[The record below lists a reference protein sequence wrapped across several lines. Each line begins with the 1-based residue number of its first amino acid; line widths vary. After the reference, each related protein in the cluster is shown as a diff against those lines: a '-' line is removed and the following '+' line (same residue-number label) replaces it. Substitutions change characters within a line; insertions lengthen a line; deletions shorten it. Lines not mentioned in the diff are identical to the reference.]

1 MVEWFFSAMKQY
13 PEIAIFL
20 ALAFGYYFGKFTFKG
35 IGLGA
40 VTATLIAGVVIGQIG
55 ITINQ
60 PLKAFAFLMFLFAVG
75 YGVGPQFVRGIARD
89 GVPQAV
95 FSVVQCVF
103 SLLAIVLIAKVAG
116 YDLGYAAGLYSGS
129 QTISAAMGL
138 STDAINRL
146 GLPPDQAKALID
158 SMPVAYA
165 VSYMFGTMGSAIVIA
180 VLGPKLLGIDLVAA
194 CKDYEEKF
202 GGTKKEVGGAGTA
215 WHRWVLRAYKV
226 QPAGKA
232 AGVPAAELDS
242 MLPDARSFVQRISRG
257 GKMIDATADTVL
269 QEGDVVAVA
278 AGRGARVTDK
288 VRRAG
293 RAAGLRVAEIESMV
307 PDARIFVQRIRRG
320 GQIIDATADTVLQ
333 EGDVVAVAGEGEVLV
348 RVLQGAV
355 EVDDRELLAVPI
367 EGVDVLVTNKE
378 VDGKTLA
385 ELAQRPS
392 ARGVFLRKI
401 TRGATATDIP
411 ILPSTKINRGDLLT
425 IVGRTQDTA
434 AATKLLGVAD
444 RPTDITDMA
453 FVAGAVVVG
462 GLIGALVVN
471 VAGVPLTLSTA
482 GGALI
487 AGIIGG
493 WLRSVRPSFG
503 RIPTPTVWF
512 MNSVGLNIFIAIV
525 GISAGPGFVNG
536 LKTQGIGLF
545 LWGALATTIP
555 LVLGMFVAKYLFRFH
570 DALNLGIVSGART
583 TTASLG
589 LVCDQA
595 KSQIPALGYTVT
607 YAVGNTLLTIW
618 GMVVIML
625 LS

>member
-1 MVEWFFSAMKQY
+1 MIQWLFDTLKQY
-13 PEIAIFL
+13 PENAIFL
-20 ALAFGYYFGKFTFKG
+20 ALGLGYYFGKFTFKG
-35 IGLGA
+35 IGLGS

-60 PLKAFAFLMFLFAVG
+60 PLKAFSFLMFLFAVG
-75 YGVGPQFVRGIARD
+75 YGVGPQFVRGIASN
-89 GVPQAV
+89 GLPQAA
-95 FSVVQCVF
+95 FSAVQCVF
-103 SLLAIVLIAKVAG
+103 SLVACVVIAKLAG

-146 GLPPDQAKALID
+146 GLAADQAKALID

-165 VSYMFGTMGSAIVIA
+165 VTYMFGTMGSAIVIA

-194 CKDYEEKF
+194 CKDYEEKH
-202 GGTKKEVGGAGTA
+202 GGGKKELGGPGTG
-215 WHRWVLRAYKV
+215 WYRRVLRAYKV
-226 QPAGKA
+226 QAGA
-232 AGVPAAELDS
+232 RVAGMRVSEAEALVPDS
-242 MLPDARSFVQRISRG
+242 RLFILRIRRG
-257 GKMIDATADTVL
+257 GQIMDATADTVL
-269 QEGDVVAVA
+269 KDGDVVAIGGDREAMLKALQNA
-278 AGRGARVTDK
+278 A
-288 VRRAG
+288 
-293 RAAGLRVAEIESMV
+293 
-307 PDARIFVQRIRRG
+307 
-320 GQIIDATADTVLQ
+320 
-333 EGDVVAVAGEGEVLV
+333 
-348 RVLQGAV
+348 

-367 EGVDVLVTNKE
+367 EGVDVLVTNKD

-385 ELAQRPS
+385 ELAARPE

-411 ILPSTKINRGDLLT
+411 IMAGTQINRGDLLT
-425 IVGRTQDTA
+425 LVGRTQDVA
-434 AATKLLGVAD
+434 AAIRMLGVAD

-453 FVAGAVVVG
+453 FVGAAIVIG
-462 GLIGALVVN
+462 GLIGALVFK

-545 LWGALATTIP
+545 LWGVAATTIP
-555 LVLGMFVAKYLFRFH
+555 LVLGMFTAKYLFRFH
-570 DALNLGIVSGART
+570 DALTLGIVSGART

-618 GMVVIML
+618 GMVIIML